1 MLHTGLHTGRPD
13 RAPQTGPRPQ
23 EDGIDT
29 LWPRLAPPTVKTA
42 VLGILLM
49 LVLVLVNIVTV
60 LLLDP
65 SGAVVLE
72 SVLIGA
78 GFLVIVAGISRR
90 AVWARYVGIGVA
102 ALFAF
107 AAAEQLRSGVPGI
120 VLVVY
125 VVQLVV
131 LLAVAV
137 ALLLR
142 PSGEWFRNEI

>member
-1 MLHTGLHTGRPD
+1 M
-13 RAPQTGPRPQ
+13 
-23 EDGIDT
+23 
-29 LWPRLAPPTVKTA
+29 KTA
-42 VLGILLM
+42 VLGILLIV
-49 LVLVLVNIVTV
+49 VLLIVNIVTV

-107 AAAEQLRSGVPGI
+107 AAAGQLRSGIPGI
-120 VLVVY
+120 VLTVY

-131 LLAVAV
+131 LVVVAV

-142 PSGEWFRNEI
+142 PSGDWFRGGY